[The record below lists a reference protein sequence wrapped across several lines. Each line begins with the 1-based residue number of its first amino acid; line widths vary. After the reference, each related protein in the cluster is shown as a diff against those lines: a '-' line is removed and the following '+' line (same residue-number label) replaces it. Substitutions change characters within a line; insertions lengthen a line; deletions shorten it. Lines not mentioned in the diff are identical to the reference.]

1 MTDPVPAVAEA
12 AATGETARI
21 FADIRA
27 VLGVEVVNLI
37 WRHLAIFPGALP
49 WAWEGL
55 RPLYADGTLAAE
67 AARLH
72 RDLQLPPLP
81 RLSPEVLTCAG
92 LNEPDLATIGNVLSA
107 YNRTNAMALL
117 ALSALLVRL
126 SGEQT
131 EGGAGAASPGGAGAE
146 AGQIPLPKL
155 LAMDEMAPAT
165 AQLVLALNRLGAQRD
180 DPILA
185 SMYRH
190 LAHWPSYLAL
200 AWTLVAPLQAD
211 GRLDGAIREA
221 VTKARDR
228 AAGIAGQVRSSTSVP
243 SDPETAAAIRAAI
256 DAFAGDVIVRMVV
269 ICALLRAAT
278 P

>member
-228 AAGIAGQVRSSTSVP
+228 AAGIAGQLRPSTTVP

>member
-37 WRHLAIFPGALP
+37 WRHLAVFPDALP

-55 RPLYADGTLAAE
+55 RPLYVDGTLAAE

-72 RDLQLPPLP
+72 GDIELPLLPQLPA
-81 RLSPEVLTCAG
+81 EVLACAS
-92 LNEPDLATIGNVLSA
+92 LNESGLATIRNVLSA

-117 ALSALLVRL
+117 ALSALLIRL

-146 AGQIPLPKL
+146 AGPIPLPKL
-155 LAMDEMAPAT
+155 LAMEEMAPAT

-200 AWTLVAPLQAD
+200 AWTLVAPLQVD

-221 VTKARDR
+221 LTKARDR
-228 AAGIAGQVRSSTSVP
+228 AAGIARQLRPSTAAP
-243 SDPETAAAIRAAI
+243 SDPESAVAIRTAI
-256 DAFAGDVIVRMVV
+256 DVFAGDVIVRMVV
-269 ICALLRAAT
+269 ICALLRTVT